1 MKQLCVLLG
10 ALVLVLAGSPAAA
23 APVSTDTSGTVK
35 QFMQKAQQAYKN
47 ASYLSCNLLYRYA
60 NNNQPNKY
68 IDTMAGEMA
77 IDKSRMR
84 LVIDDVETITNS
96 QYTIQV
102 LKEDKLIYLST
113 PKPALGADPIQ
124 MLDTILAHMNGVQI
138 QMVSSKGAGT
148 LSINFPPGQMYKT
161 ISMTINESTGYFEK
175 VVYELFTEGLL
186 SADQIAQTG
195 RPATYQPEGRI
206 EVLFSNYRQGRF
218 NDSLFNEGIYFTR
231 VGKGNYE
238 PTEQYKDYQI
248 FLASSNL

>member
-1 MKQLCVLLG
+1 MNKLSVWILLG
-10 ALVLVLAGSPAAA
+10 VLIMAGSRSIA
-23 APVSTDTSGTVK
+23 APLSADTSGTVT

-77 IDKSRMR
+77 IDKNRMR
-84 LVIDDVETITNS
+84 LVIDEVETLTTG

-113 PKPALGADPIQ
+113 PKPALGTDPIQ
-124 MLDTILAHMNGVQI
+124 MLDTILAHMGGAQI
-138 QMVSSKGAGT
+138 QMARNKGNAT
-148 LSINFPPGQMYKT
+148 LSIIFPPGQMYKT

-186 SADQIAQTG
+186 SADQIAQAG
-195 RPATYQPEGRI
+195 KPAVYQPEGRV

-218 NDSLFNEGIYFTR
+218 NDSIFNEGIYFTR
-231 VGKGNYE
+231 LGKGNYE